1 MGVAKAIISS
11 YSFNPFNPYSHPYL
25 SIPEHGLRTRNS
37 RLQTHT
43 SRMYTTLITPRQLKE
58 LTHQGIPRRI
68 IDTRFSLADT
78 EAGRRAYAQGHL
90 PDAIYA
96 HLDEDLSGE
105 IIPGKTGRHPLPDPL
120 QLAAQFGTWGIEAET
135 QVVVYDDMGGAIA
148 SRLWWLLRWLGHDRV
163 AVLDGGIQAW
173 QASGGALTPVVPD
186 IIPRTFVPA
195 VREEMTVDAA
205 RVDAIRQDENYRLID
220 SRAAPRYRGEEE
232 PIDPVAGHIE
242 GAENLPFA
250 DNLREGALRPKTELK
265 ERFGNTDPARTVF
278 YCGSGVTACHNLLAH
293 EHAGLGMAKLY
304 PGSWS
309 EWITDPSR
317 EVN

>member
-1 MGVAKAIISS
+1 
-11 YSFNPFNPYSHPYL
+11 
-25 SIPEHGLRTRNS
+25 
-37 RLQTHT
+37 
-43 SRMYTTLITPRQLKE
+43 MYTTLIPPGELQELIGSGTPL
-58 LTHQGIPRRI
+58 RI
-68 IDTRFSLADT
+68 VDTRFSLADT

-105 IIPGKTGRHPLPDPL
+105 VIPGETGRHPLPDPTE
-120 QLAAQFGTWGIEAET
+120 LAARFGTWGIDADP

-173 QASGGALTPVVPD
+173 EAADGALTQIVPD
-186 IIPRTFVPA
+186 VVPRTFVPE
-195 VREEMTVDAA
+195 VREDMTVDAE
-205 RVDAIRQDENYRLID
+205 RVDAIREDEDYRLID

-250 DNLREGALRPKTELK
+250 DNLHEGAMRPKAELK
-265 ERFGNTDPARTVF
+265 ERFGNTDPAHTVF

-293 EHAGLGMAKLY
+293 AHAGLGMAKLY

-309 EWITDPSR
+309 EWINDPSR
-317 EVN
+317 AVNKS